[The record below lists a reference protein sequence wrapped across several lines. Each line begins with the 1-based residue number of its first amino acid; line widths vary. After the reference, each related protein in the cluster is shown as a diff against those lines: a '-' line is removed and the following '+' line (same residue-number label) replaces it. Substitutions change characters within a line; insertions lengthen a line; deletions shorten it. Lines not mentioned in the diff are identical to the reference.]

1 MSTLTLTPEWDKAF
15 PKAELVNHCKYVPK
29 ECAGKLP
36 AIAVSGPFG
45 AVKEQSKSWAATVTI
60 SYKTVPCFLPLND
73 YKRVLTMF

>member
-1 MSTLTLTPEWDKAF
+1 M
-15 PKAELVNHCKYVPK
+15 YVPK

-60 SYKTVPCFLPLND
+60 SYKTRACFLSFND